1 MDIETNKRLSE
12 AERIAWGKVYKIEK
26 QYTDLQKENIELRQ
40 ELEEQLKINE
50 QLRKGYNV

>member
-1 MDIETNKRLSE
+1 MNVETNKLLSE

-40 ELEEQLKINE
+40 ELEEQLKLNE
-50 QLRKGYNV
+50 QLRKSIK